1 MKMVK
6 SLKNKMVNK
15 IVVRTQVKLMKVA
28 EKLIEEVGAD
38 SSTEKGGWIIAVL
51 ILVGLA
57 IGFINKFFPTFFES
71 IGNKLMEMFNL
82 IKFN

>member
-1 MKMVK
+1 MKMIK
-6 SLKNKMVNK
+6 SLKNKM
-15 IVVRTQVKLMKVA
+15 VVRTQVKLMKVA

-57 IGFINKFFPTFFES
+57 IGFINKFFPTFFNS
-71 IGNKLMEMFNL
+71 IGDKLMEMFNL